1 MGPLRYPLEDEDEDP
16 PELARLKVPPLLP
29 TMEFPV
35 LSIVNDIGKFLLG
48 VMYTICPDV
57 VEPVSNVPLICVHP
71 NSDTAAGLEGVN
83 VHEFPLWTRSP
94 DSLPLMNV
102 HFPSSLTDV
111 TVLV

>member
-1 MGPLRYPLEDEDEDP
+1 MYTGFPVSSLSIFWISSFPEIQGPLRYPLEDEDEDP

-35 LSIVNDIGKFLLG
+35 LSIVNVMGKFLLG
-48 VMYTICPDV
+48 VMYTSCPDV

-83 VHEFPLWTRSP
+83 VHEFPL
-94 DSLPLMNV
+94 
-102 HFPSSLTDV
+102 
-111 TVLV
+111 